1 MTQFDWINPVAEWL
15 AELYEKKFGGKDKGR
30 YRISAGLV
38 RKAAGRN
45 RLYEDDVRM
54 LSRVLL
60 EKGFVL
66 IDMDSFF
73 VVMSVN
79 SFVNYRRAN
88 DHCFE
93 DIN

>member
-1 MTQFDWINPVAEWL
+1 MIDLDWIDPVADRL
-15 AELYEKKFGGKDKGR
+15 AALYEKKFGGKDKGR
-30 YRISAGLV
+30 YRIPARLL
-38 RKAAGRN
+38 RKAAGRS

-54 LSRVLL
+54 LSRAMQ

-73 VVMSVN
+73 VVLSAN

-88 DHCFE
+88 E
-93 DIN
+93 DMLK